1 MFEIKDAAELRA
13 MDLDVLHSYKE
24 QLVENRSGIEAAE
37 FTKAAQDVKAE
48 IDCRNIEGEIRAA
61 DVKAVT
67 FGAGIQMERSGEK
80 EETEVSD
87 PYDTPEYRKAFMDY
101 VCRGV
106 QMPVQYRTD
115 DSTTTADVPVM
126 IPTTLMNKIIEKLES
141 YGEIY
146 SGVTKLNVKGGIE
159 FPVLDLNPTASWV
172 GEEVVSDD
180 QKLEAD
186 TKVSFGYYELECR
199 IAQSWLASIVTF
211 DEFQR
216 RFVPVAVK
224 AMIKKLD
231 AAIVSGSGSGQP
243 LGIINDA
250 RITNVVEMQSTDIVD
265 WTKWRSIVKHAIPR
279 EYRADGV
286 YLMNQGTW
294 DAYIETMADDN
305 NAPVSIGYNPVTGN
319 EEMRLM
325 GNRVIITDQLPE
337 FDDAND
343 EDVFCIYGRLSDYAI
358 NSNQQLMTQ
367 QWNDPETRQRKTLAY
382 MVADGKVLDPY
393 GWVLVAKEGL

>member
-13 MDLDVLHSYKE
+13 MDLDVLHEYKE
-24 QLVENRSGIEAAE
+24 QLVENRSGIEAAD

-61 DVKAVT
+61 DVKAVS
-67 FGAGIQMERSGEK
+67 FGAGSTIERSEK
-80 EETEVSD
+80 EHEDSD
-87 PYDTPEYRKAFMDY
+87 PYDTPEYRNAFMDY
-101 VCRGV
+101 VCRGIE
-106 QMPVQYRTD
+106 MPAQFRSGD

-146 SGVTKLNVKGGIE
+146 NGVTKLNVKGGIE

-172 GEEVVSDD
+172 GEEVISDY

-211 DEFQR
+211 EEFQR

-231 AAIVSGSGSGQP
+231 ASIVSGSGSGQP
-243 LGIINDA
+243 LGIVNDT
-250 RITNVVEMQSTDIVD
+250 RITNTVDMSATDIVD
-265 WTKWRSIVKHAIPR
+265 WKKWRSKVKHAIPR
-279 EYRADGV
+279 EYRSEGV

-294 DAYIETMADDN
+294 DAYIETMADDD
-305 NAPVSIGYNPVTGN
+305 NAPVSINYNPVTGN

-337 FDDAND
+337 FDDASD

-367 QWNDPETRQRKTLAY
+367 QWNDPDKRQRKTLAY

-393 GWVLVAKEGL
+393 GWVLVAKESL